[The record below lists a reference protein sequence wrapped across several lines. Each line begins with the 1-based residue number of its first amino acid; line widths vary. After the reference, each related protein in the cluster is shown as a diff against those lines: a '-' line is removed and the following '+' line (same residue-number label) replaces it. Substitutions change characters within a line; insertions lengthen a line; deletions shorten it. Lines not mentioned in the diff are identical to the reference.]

1 MTCVVQVSI
10 PEAAYD
16 SSSTDCELKSG
27 PWEQAIKGEWS
38 LEFVPSDGMCG
49 WFSLLL
55 ASGRVSFTQ
64 QYIKKGE
71 SGLLNWQPKAL
82 EELASLLEGVR
93 SLLDGAIK
101 DPTTQQSVHLL
112 QGFYVGTELQM
123 DDARNASTAIRQ
135 AADYVR
141 TQEKVPLMGAENAQ
155 DAWLGGQFMNIA
167 AAYLGRYLVII
178 QEHNYELVA
187 TEHPVHF
194 NMYVP
199 IALQGYSS
207 HLWDEA
213 AIIPGTLYKRLDQLR
228 QAVIDAQRQSNL
240 FKEPLLLHYKENGKH
255 YQYYKRIGVT
265 QERTTGGKSSCMIHV
280 A

>member
-10 PEAAYD
+10 PEDAYD
-16 SSSTDCELKSG
+16 SSTTGCELKSG

-38 LEFVPSDGMCG
+38 LQQVPCDGMCG

-55 ASGRVSFTQ
+55 ASGRISYTRE
-64 QYIKKGE
+64 YIQIGE
-71 SGLLNWQPKAL
+71 SGLKTWQPAAL
-82 EELASLLEGVR
+82 VELASLLEAVC

-112 QGFYVGTELQM
+112 QGFYAGTELEM

-141 TQEKVPLMGAENAQ
+141 TEKKVPPMGPGNA
-155 DAWLGGQFMNIA
+155 DHAWLGLHFMNIA
-167 AAYLGRYLVII
+167 AAYLGHFIVMI
-178 QEHNYELVA
+178 QESNYALVA
-187 TEHPVHF
+187 TEHPVYF

-207 HLWDEA
+207 HLWDEFV
-213 AIIPGTLYKRLDQLR
+213 IIPGTLYKRLDQLR
-228 QAVIDAQRQSNL
+228 EAVIDAQRKL
-240 FKEPLLLHYKENGKH
+240 CVFKEPLLLHYKENGKH
-255 YQYYKRIGVT
+255 YQYYKRIGAT
-265 QERTTGGKSSCMIHV
+265 QERTIGGKSTCMIHV